1 MVLNII
7 NITKQEPA
15 EATMVKEDSYK
26 IVNLTDRI
34 NSVMTE
40 VDTDLQDVV
49 ESFLEASSKAEE
61 GNQVINKGINQMA
74 TIRENFTLVIQAINN
89 LEKSRRKS

>member
-1 MVLNII
+1 
-7 NITKQEPA
+7 
-15 EATMVKEDSYK
+15 MVKEDSYK